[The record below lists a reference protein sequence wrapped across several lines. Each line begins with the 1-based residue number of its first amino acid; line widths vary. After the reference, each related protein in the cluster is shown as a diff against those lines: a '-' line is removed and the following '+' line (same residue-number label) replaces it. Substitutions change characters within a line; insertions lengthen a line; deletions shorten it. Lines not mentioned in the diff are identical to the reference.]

1 MAFFNRDNY
10 MYCINEHEWEKDFSN
25 KYDKMVK
32 YTETLK
38 ITLQAFAV
46 VFVWKLFWRNTM

>member
-10 MYCINEHEWEKDFSN
+10 MFCINEHEWKKDFSN

-46 VFVWKLFWRNTM
+46 VFFRKLN